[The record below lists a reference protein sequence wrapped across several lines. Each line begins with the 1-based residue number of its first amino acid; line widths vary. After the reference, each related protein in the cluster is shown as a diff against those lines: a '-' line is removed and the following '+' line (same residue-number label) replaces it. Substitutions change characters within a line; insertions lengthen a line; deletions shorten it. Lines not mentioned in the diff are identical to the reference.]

1 MCRRGLYQKAR
12 EVRICPT
19 PRPSGNDDD
28 EGEDGEAATDDG
40 SDKDDH
46 CMTRTLVIYSTDSV
60 HKLSR

>member
-1 MCRRGLYQKAR
+1 MC
-12 EVRICPT
+12 
-19 PRPSGNDDD
+19 GNDDD